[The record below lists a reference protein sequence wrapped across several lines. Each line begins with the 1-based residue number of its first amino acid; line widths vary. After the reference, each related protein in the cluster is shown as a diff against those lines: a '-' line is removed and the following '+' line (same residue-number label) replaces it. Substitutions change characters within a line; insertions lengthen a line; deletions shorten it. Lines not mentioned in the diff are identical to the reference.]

1 MGSLTLEI
9 PTRFK
14 VNTITKDMKV
24 ETAPQY
30 AKNTPGI
37 IALLMI
43 LLQLLSS
50 K

>member
-1 MGSLTLEI
+1 MGSFKFET

-14 VNTITKDMKV
+14 VNIITKDTEV
-24 ETAPQY
+24 ETALRY

-43 LLQLLSS
+43 ILQLLGT

>member
-1 MGSLTLEI
+1 MGSFTFET

-24 ETAPQY
+24 EIALQY

-37 IALLMI
+37 IAFLVI
-43 LLQLLSS
+43 ILQLLSS

>member
-14 VNTITKDMKV
+14 VNIITKDTKV
-24 ETAPQY
+24 ETALRH

-43 LLQLLSS
+43 ILQLLGS